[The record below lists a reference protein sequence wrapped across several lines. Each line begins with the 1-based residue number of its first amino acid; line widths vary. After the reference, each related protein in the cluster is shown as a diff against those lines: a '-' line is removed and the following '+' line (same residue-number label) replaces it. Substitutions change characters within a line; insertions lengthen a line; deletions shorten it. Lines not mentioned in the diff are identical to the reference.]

1 MPAATMPWKSTSS
14 ARSEVKENVI
24 RHEDQ
29 GHPARGIGPLARAQ
43 RVRLPDERHRGNT
56 GYRRAT
62 VCRRQRRGVPAHV
75 AEPILIHSANAG
87 QLSELVRKAST
98 RDDIACAIYTEELFD
113 TYNDEDNRAEVAKRV
128 TSDLNLV
135 GVALWGKKNPVDRLT
150 KGLPMHE

>member
-1 MPAATMPWKSTSS
+1 MSFDTKIKVILREGLAPWQ
-14 ARSEVKENVI
+14 ELNVCAFLMSGI
-24 RHEDQ
+24 AGTQ
-29 GHPARGIGPLARAQ
+29 GIVG
-43 RVRLPDERHRGNT
+43 
-56 GYRRAT
+56 AT

-75 AEPILIHSANAG
+75 AAAHSIHSANAG

-113 TYNDEDNRAEVAKRV
+113 TYNDEDNRAEVAKHV

>member
-29 GHPARGIGPLARAQ
+29 GHPARGIGPWQELNVCAFLMSGIAGTQ
-43 RVRLPDERHRGNT
+43 GIVGLPYVDGS
-56 GYRRAT
+56 
-62 VCRRQRRGVPAHV
+62 GVEYLPMSQQ
-75 AEPILIHSANAG
+75 PILIHSANDG

-113 TYNDEDNRAEVAKRV
+113 TYNDEDNRAEVAKHV

>member
-1 MPAATMPWKSTSS
+1 MCAFLMSGIAGT
-14 ARSEVKENVI
+14 
-24 RHEDQ
+24 Q
-29 GHPARGIGPLARAQ
+29 GIVG
-43 RVRLPDERHRGNT
+43 LPYVDGS
-56 GYRRAT
+56 
-62 VCRRQRRGVPAHV
+62 GVEYLPMSQQ
-75 AEPILIHSANAG
+75 PILIHSANAG

-113 TYNDEDNRAEVAKRV
+113 TYNDEDNRAEVAKHV